1 MGLDGLQLSAVTKA
15 SVISKDVTEVTLGP
29 NSKRANCRDVNNR
42 SEGIYELDE
51 RNYVP
56 VEDEFSIKGHAS
68 NMNSGSDNLKS
79 IEREDKSSRCL
90 MKLMYEFN
98 RQRQMGVKD
107 LMNRRFLEMEKDSQI
122 RQLEVQRK
130 YQYLTYEIRAKVH
143 HEEQLVLRQLQEDEI
158 LASQRQQQLAQEHRQ
173 HAQVL
178 QKFCKKNSNVRI
190 GNNYIALV

>member
-1 MGLDGLQLSAVTKA
+1 MQDSALGLDGLQLSAITKA

-29 NSKRANCRDVNNR
+29 NSKRANCSDVNNR
-42 SEGIYELDE
+42 SERIYELDE
-51 RNYVP
+51 RNYEP
-56 VEDEFSIKGHAS
+56 VEDEFSIKSHARNMTASS
-68 NMNSGSDNLKS
+68 NVNSGSDNVKS
-79 IEREDKSSRCL
+79 IEREDKSSQCL
-90 MKLMYEFN
+90 MKLMYELN

-130 YQYLTYEIRAKVH
+130 YQYLTYEIKAKVD

-173 HAQVL
+173 HAQV
-178 QKFCKKNSNVRI
+178 
-190 GNNYIALV
+190 